1 MGGIAPGAAGGT
13 TTSST
18 GGGSIGSAGGG
29 FNLGSLFN
37 FMSGSDTGSTSTAS
51 AQTKVAASEI
61 GKEVGE
67 VMMDING
74 NLVQGGPGTSYQA
87 IQTLQTITSPSGG
100 FTKAISGLKKLFD
113 PKSAKAAGDAMKKS
127 FQTGKGIGGSISGV
141 VGVAAEAY
149 GMWKMGNA
157 VGKGVAKALGGGF
170 RTQAVVGG
178 VVGGAA
184 AGYKLG
190 SMFGPMGGAIGAG
203 VGAVV
208 GGILG
213 FLKKKPKIPSSY
225 GSIVVGEDG
234 IAVVGEAGKYGKGSK
249 KIGKQMADAAA
260 KMFNDFA
267 ENLDATL
274 TAGSYG
280 SFGQR
285 VFSKKKGATAESF
298 YSLLGT
304 SSKGKPLGREGVD
317 WIKGTDTEVQAFALI
332 QQVRKGMITGLSN
345 VMQQVFANTKA
356 TTMEQ
361 LQEDI
366 GVGKAYEEFIK
377 GSFHM
382 ADLAKQ
388 AKDLNDAWKKLSRQ
402 AAELGLNTEA
412 LAAARDRMM
421 AQMKKDFNYQISQG
435 ILGYENPAL
444 AAFNDLEREYRETV
458 ENAMAVGGDLVA
470 VEKYY
475 GLRRTELVKQMAE
488 EANNGIK
495 KIAKDLLTSL
505 TASSASPLSAQSIF
519 GNAQQMF
526 RGLVSQISSGDYTNV
541 DQLNTYATNYL
552 DAARSIGA
560 SSVEYFDIFQE
571 VTDFLKE
578 VSSATGGAGGG
589 TGLTDLPALPDIDT
603 IVAEINARNAEMVA
617 ATEQVGEAVVE
628 SGTQV
633 VDTLNYG
640 FGGILGALLGQIT
653 GTNGYPAGY
662 IPPTGTG
669 VASTGGTGGS
679 YGTSATTGGGG
690 SYGGGSGGGG
700 GIYGSDVNLV

>member
-1 MGGIAPGAAGGT
+1 
-13 TTSST
+13 
-18 GGGSIGSAGGG
+18 
-29 FNLGSLFN
+29 
-37 FMSGSDTGSTSTAS
+37 
-51 AQTKVAASEI
+51 
-61 GKEVGE
+61 
-67 VMMDING
+67 
-74 NLVQGGPGTSYQA
+74 
-87 IQTLQTITSPSGG
+87 
-100 FTKAISGLKKLFD
+100 
-113 PKSAKAAGDAMKKS
+113 
-127 FQTGKGIGGSISGV
+127 
-141 VGVAAEAY
+141 
-149 GMWKMGNA
+149 
-157 VGKGVAKALGGGF
+157 
-170 RTQAVVGG
+170 
-178 VVGGAA
+178 
-184 AGYKLG
+184 
-190 SMFGPMGGAIGAG
+190 
-203 VGAVV
+203 
-208 GGILG
+208 
-213 FLKKKPKIPSSY
+213 
-225 GSIVVGEDG
+225 
-234 IAVVGEAGKYGKGSK
+234 
-249 KIGKQMADAAA
+249 
-260 KMFNDFA
+260 
-267 ENLDATL
+267 
-274 TAGSYG
+274 
-280 SFGQR
+280 
-285 VFSKKKGATAESF
+285 
-298 YSLLGT
+298 
-304 SSKGKPLGREGVD
+304 
-317 WIKGTDTEVQAFALI
+317 
-332 QQVRKGMITGLSN
+332 
-345 VMQQVFANTKA
+345 
-356 TTMEQ
+356 
-361 LQEDI
+361 
-366 GVGKAYEEFIK
+366 
-377 GSFHM
+377 
-382 ADLAKQ
+382 
-388 AKDLNDAWKKLSRQ
+388 
-402 AAELGLNTEA
+402 
-412 LAAARDRMM
+412 
-421 AQMKKDFNYQISQG
+421 
-435 ILGYENPAL
+435 
-444 AAFNDLEREYRETV
+444 
-458 ENAMAVGGDLVA
+458 
-470 VEKYY
+470 
-475 GLRRTELVKQMAE
+475 MAE